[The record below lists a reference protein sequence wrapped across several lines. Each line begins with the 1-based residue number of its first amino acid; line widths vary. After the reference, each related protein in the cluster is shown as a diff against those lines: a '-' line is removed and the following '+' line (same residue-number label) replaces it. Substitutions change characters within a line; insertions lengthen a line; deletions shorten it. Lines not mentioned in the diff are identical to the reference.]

1 MATVISARPTR
12 VAQYLNPLHMA
23 RSLWA
28 QRDLTWQFVVREV
41 VGRYRGSALGLLWSL
56 VNPLVLLVVYTF
68 IFGIVFKGQW
78 PHRTS
83 DSLAGYSLILFC
95 GISAY
100 SIFAEVVGRAPLL
113 VVGVPNYVKKVVF
126 PLEILPVSTLGS
138 ALFHGGV
145 SLGLVVL
152 GNLLL
157 TGRLAWTLLLLPLV
171 ALPLIFLALGV
182 GWLLASLGVFVR
194 DIGYTVALVIQVLFF
209 STPIFYP
216 FESIP
221 APFSTVIRL
230 NPLASIVENFR
241 RVILWGELPSWTGLA
256 LWTGLTF
263 VMMVLGYAFF
273 MKTKKAFADVL

>member
-1 MATVISARPTR
+1 MATLISARPAR
-12 VAQYLNPLHMA
+12 VTQFLNPLHMA

-28 QRDLTWQFVVREV
+28 QRDLTRQFVVREV

-56 VNPLVLLVVYTF
+56 VNPLVLLLVYTF
-68 IFGIVFKGQW
+68 LFGVVFEGRW
-78 PHRTS
+78 PYHES
-83 DSLAGYSLILFC
+83 NGLAEYALIIFC

-100 SIFAEVVGRAPLL
+100 NIFSEAVGRAPGLIL
-113 VVGVPNYVKKVVF
+113 GVPNYVKKVVF
-126 PLEILPVSTLGS
+126 PLEILPVSSLGS

-152 GNLLL
+152 GNLLM
-157 TGRLAWTLLLLPLV
+157 TGRLAWTLPLLPLV
-171 ALPLIFLALGV
+171 ALPLVFLALGV

-209 STPIFYP
+209 ATPIFYP
-216 FESIP
+216 IEEIP
-221 APFSTVIRL
+221 APFNAAIRL
-230 NPLASIVENFR
+230 NPMAPIVENFR
-241 RVILWGELPSWTGLA
+241 RVILWGELPSWRGLA

-263 VMMVLGYAFF
+263 VVMVLGYAFF